1 MPLTD
6 EKFEALLRWLNSNR
20 DVAAGEYEA
29 IRKRLIGMFTANELS
44 DAEAL
49 ADETIDRVGDRLA
62 DIVAEYEGPPLRY
75 FRGVARNIIF
85 EELRRKE
92 IATDRLPERPTR
104 NVDVS
109 EEYTCL
115 LRCLEFLKPK
125 DRDFLLDY
133 HVYDGAD
140 KITNHLLMA
149 EELGVSVTYLRV
161 KAHRARISLEKC
173 VLDCVERLRKK

>member
-1 MPLTD
+1 MPLND

-20 DVAAGEYEA
+20 EIAAEEYEA
-29 IRKRLIGMFTANELS
+29 IRKRLIGMFTANGLS
-44 DAEAL
+44 NAEAL
-49 ADETIDRVGDRLA
+49 ADETIDRVADRLA
-62 DIVAEYEGPPLRY
+62 DIEAAYEGPRVRY

-92 IATDRLPERPTR
+92 IATDTLPERPTR
-104 NVDVS
+104 DVDVS

-115 LRCLEFLKPK
+115 LRCLKFLKPK
-125 DRDFLLDY
+125 DRDFILDY
-133 HVYDGAD
+133 HVYDGAE
-140 KITNHLLMA
+140 KIINHLVMA
-149 EELGVSVTYLRV
+149 EELGISVTYLRV